1 MFENLSLLALQDYWW
16 IIISILGALLVF
28 LLFVQ
33 GGQTMI
39 YSIGKTETER
49 KMIVNSLGRKWEL
62 TFTTLVTFG
71 GGFFA
76 SFPLFYSTSF
86 GGAYW
91 VWMIILFAFIIQAVS
106 YEYRTK
112 ENNFLGKRTYE
123 NFLFINGLI
132 ATIFLGTAVATFFT
146 GSAFSIDFARLTDL
160 YSGKMPIISQW
171 ENSFHGLEAIW
182 TTQGLAFL
190 TNLSLGLAVFFLSR
204 LTAGLYFI
212 NNIDDEN
219 IYERS
224 KVCVKRNT
232 IMFLVFFLY
241 FVVRLMFIDGFA
253 INPDTKEV
261 FMQSHKYFTNLIEMP
276 FVLVMFLAGV
286 ILVLFGIF
294 KALFKDAKN
303 GIWFTGSGT
312 ILTVLALFFVAGFN
326 NTAYYPSTFD
336 LQSSLTIEN
345 SSSSHYTLTVMSY
358 VSLMVPFVIAYIW
371 YAWKKMDSKAIT
383 KQEVEQDSHMY

>member
-1 MFENLSLLALQDYWW
+1 
-16 IIISILGALLVF
+16 
-28 LLFVQ
+28 
-33 GGQTMI
+33 
-39 YSIGKTETER
+39 
-49 KMIVNSLGRKWEL
+49 
-62 TFTTLVTFG
+62 
-71 GGFFA
+71 
-76 SFPLFYSTSF
+76 
-86 GGAYW
+86 
-91 VWMIILFAFIIQAVS
+91 
-106 YEYRTK
+106 
-112 ENNFLGKRTYE
+112 
-123 NFLFINGLI
+123 
-132 ATIFLGTAVATFFT
+132 VATFFT